1 MKNFPFL
8 RPVQGLIAILLWLSV
23 VGSSQAAQS
32 LEGPQLVI
40 QQTASQLQSS
50 LQQPTYR
57 NDFARAAELVDRIIN
72 PHVDFDRVAML
83 VLGKNW
89 KTATP
94 AQQDQFK
101 KEFRLLMVRTYT
113 TAFTEYS
120 DWHINYLPLDGDPS
134 DRKTVVRTEIIQSGG
149 KPVPVDY
156 RMVLDGNEWKVYD
169 VLIAGISLLQNYRT
183 SFNSELE
190 QGESLDQLIAN
201 LAQRNAGAL
210 SAQASDARSM
220 P

>member
-1 MKNFPFL
+1 
-8 RPVQGLIAILLWLSV
+8 
-23 VGSSQAAQS
+23 
-32 LEGPQLVI
+32 
-40 QQTASQLQSS
+40 

-156 RMVLDGNEWKVYD
+156 
-169 VLIAGISLLQNYRT
+169 
-183 SFNSELE
+183 
-190 QGESLDQLIAN
+190 
-201 LAQRNAGAL
+201 QRNAGAL